1 MTRYI
6 ILQYRDDLLTLQQ
19 DELTAQARTGAAIG
33 RFSASQRRLET
44 TRALFSDEEKEQV
57 CGDLL
62 AILQKIPIQV
72 IGESPQVITEWV
84 ELMYSRQQRIA
95 RRQGPLCRVDTA

>member
-19 DELTAQARTGAAIG
+19 DELAAQARSGASVG

-44 TRALFSDEEKEQV
+44 TRALFSDEEKDQV

-72 IGESPQVITEWV
+72 IGGLAIIHWPT
-84 ELMYSRQQRIA
+84 LKLTCSRQQRIVGGQGA
-95 RRQGPLCRVDTA
+95 VRRIDAA